1 MFRSFAMTSKAMGCN
16 EVRESL
22 LDLATGVAASPEV
35 ASHLEACPS
44 CAAELAGFRQTMT
57 MLDEWQTP
65 EPSPYFDTRLMARV
79 REEKTLAATRKG
91 WLGWLWKPA
100 LGAAMATALF
110 AGVTF
115 YQQSGGTVAQ
125 QPVNQ
130 PVAMEAER
138 GSAVADLQALDE
150 SHQSY
155 SEFEVLDELQP
166 EGTQNAAEVQ

>member
-1 MFRSFAMTSKAMGCN
+1 MTSKAMGCN

-22 LDLATGVAASPEV
+22 LDLATGAAATPEM
-35 ASHLEACPS
+35 ASHLEACPG
-44 CAAELAGFRQTMT
+44 CAAELAEFRQTMA

-110 AGVTF
+110 AGITL
-115 YQQSGGTVAQ
+115 YQQNSSNAGK

-130 PVAMEAER
+130 PVAVEAER

-166 EGTQNAAEVQ
+166 EGLQNAEEAQ